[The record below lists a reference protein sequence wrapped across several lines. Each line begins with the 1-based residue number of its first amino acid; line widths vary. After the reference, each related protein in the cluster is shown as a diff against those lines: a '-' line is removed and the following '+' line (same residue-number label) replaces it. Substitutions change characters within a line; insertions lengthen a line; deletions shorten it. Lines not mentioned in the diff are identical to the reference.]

1 MALTRVSFTARG
13 AGALVGALLVFL
25 LAFYTTNILLFL
37 VSVFLLA
44 LVLGSLLTFAFA
56 TRGFGPDAFV
66 VERVES
72 SSLVKVQGAGFLS
85 VRVTSRLPTGFY
97 AELYDAHSER
107 LKILEGSDRL
117 VTWWS
122 ARETLSLA
130 YVVSPD
136 LRGLLEVGPT
146 VVIAHDI
153 FGLAHKSVQLDDRW
167 AIEALVQ
174 PTSVPLGHPVR
185 LASTVV
191 GQTSLSARGSG
202 SDFRGL
208 REYEAH
214 DEMRHIAWT
223 RSGQGT
229 LYVREYERESQQDLL
244 VLLDVGRGMAM
255 GSGYANALE
264 DSIDGAARVLR
275 LAFDEGGRGGLLVFG
290 DDVKTFVPPGRGSG
304 HEFLVLRALTGATV
318 SGPPSSLGGALR
330 YLLPQLK
337 RPATFLV
344 FSAPGD
350 DVATLGAQVAGLRQ
364 AGHRFYAIVPDVEG
378 MYGELPG
385 ATDQQAFRT
394 ILEPAIR
401 RTRALTEELGKA
413 GVSVGL
419 YGRGGAVETV
429 ARLYAR
435 DQRSPGWT

>member
-1 MALTRVSFTARG
+1 MSLTRMSFTARG
-13 AGALVGALLVFL
+13 AGTLVGALIVFL
-25 LAFYTTNILLFL
+25 LAFYSTNILLFL
-37 VSVFLLA
+37 VSIFLLA
-44 LVLGSLLTFAFA
+44 LVLGSLLSFAFA
-56 TRGFGPDAFV
+56 TRGFAPEAFA

-72 SSLVKVQGAGFLS
+72 SSLVKVHGAGFLS

-97 AELYDAHSER
+97 AELYDAHSDR
-107 LKILEGSDRL
+107 LKVLEGSDHL

-136 LRGLLEVGPT
+136 LRGLLDVGPT
-146 VVIAHDI
+146 VVVAHDT
-153 FGLAHKSVQLDDRW
+153 FGLASKSATLADRW

-191 GQTSLSARGSG
+191 GQTSLSARGAG

-214 DEMRHIAWT
+214 DELRHIAWT

-255 GSGYANALE
+255 GSGYDNALE
-264 DSIDGAARVLR
+264 DAIDAAARVLR
-275 LAFDEGGRGGLLVFG
+275 LAFDEGGRGGLLLFADG
-290 DDVKTFVPPGRGSG
+290 VKTFVPPGRGAG
-304 HEFLVLRALTGATV
+304 HEFLVFRALTGATV
-318 SGPPSSLGGALR
+318 SSSPSSLGGALQ
-330 YLLPQLK
+330 YLVPQLK

-344 FSAPGD
+344 FSSPGD
-350 DVATLGAQVAGLRQ
+350 EVAKLASQAAGLRKG
-364 AGHRFYAIVPDVEG
+364 GHRFYALVPDVEG
-378 MYGELPG
+378 MYSPLAGS
-385 ATDQQAFRT
+385 TDQLAFRT
-394 ILEPAIR
+394 ILEPEVQ
-401 RTRALTEELGKA
+401 RTRALTEELGRA

-419 YGRGGAVETV
+419 FGRGGAADAV
-429 ARLYAR
+429 ARLFAR

>member
-1 MALTRVSFTARG
+1 MAWTRVSFTARG
-13 AGALVGALLVFL
+13 GGALVGAFIVFL
-25 LAFYTTNILLFL
+25 FAFYTTNILLFL
-37 VSVFLLA
+37 VGVFLL
-44 LVLGSLLTFAFA
+44 GFLLAELLSFAYS

-66 VERVES
+66 AERVEC

-85 VRVTSRLPTGFY
+85 VRVTSRLATGFY
-97 AELYDAHSER
+97 GELYDAHSER
-107 LKILEGSDRL
+107 LKLLEGSDHL

-122 ARETLSLA
+122 ARETMSLA
-130 YVVSPD
+130 YVVSPN

-153 FGLAHKSVQLDDRW
+153 FGLAFKTARLDDRW

-174 PTSVPLGHPVR
+174 PASDPLGHPVR

-191 GQTSLSARGSG
+191 GQTSLSARGAG

-208 REYEAH
+208 REYESH
-214 DEMRHIAWT
+214 DELRHIAWS
-223 RSGQGT
+223 RSGKGT

-255 GSGYANALE
+255 GSGYENALE
-264 DSIDGAARVLR
+264 DSIDAAARVLR
-275 LAFDEGGRGGLLVFG
+275 LAFDEGGRGGLLVFADG
-290 DDVKTFVPPGRGSG
+290 IRSFVPPGRGAS
-304 HEFLVLRALTGATV
+304 HEFLVFRALTGATV
-318 SGPPSSLGGALR
+318 SAAPSALGTALQ
-330 YLLPQLK
+330 YLVPQLK

-344 FSAPGD
+344 FSSPGD
-350 DVATLGAQVAGLRQ
+350 DARKLADQAVGLRHG
-364 AGHRFYAIVPDVEG
+364 GHRFYALVPDVEG
-378 MYGELPG
+378 MYVALPG
-385 ATDQQAFRT
+385 ATDQQAFRA
-394 ILEPAIR
+394 ILAPEIR
-401 RTRALTEELGKA
+401 RTRSLTEAMGKA

-419 YGRGGAVETV
+419 FGRGAAVEVV